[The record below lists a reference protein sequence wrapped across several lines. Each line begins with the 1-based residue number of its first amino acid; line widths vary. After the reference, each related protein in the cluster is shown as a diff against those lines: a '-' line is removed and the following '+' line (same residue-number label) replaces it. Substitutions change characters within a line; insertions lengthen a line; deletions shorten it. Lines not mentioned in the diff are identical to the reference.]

1 MRSTH
6 TLKCLNIFN
15 WVYKFR
21 VNKLEET
28 KPQDLFYI
36 MHTFQLQTLENG
48 ILPNRFIAS

>member
-15 WVYKFR
+15 WVCKFR
-21 VNKLEET
+21 VDKLEEK

-36 MHTFQLQTLENG
+36 MHTFQLQTFENG
-48 ILPNRFIAS
+48 ISA